1 MKMYKEKLDTFCDM
15 MKREL
20 NKIDC
25 EANFDTDS
33 NYLRTFIDVS
43 HRDHIGTGKYAV
55 VWKETDSLT
64 GAAVPILVDV
74 RTKIGPTCD
83 SVIDKYVAVDIAV
96 TNDLHNRMS
105 LTIKDV
111 IFNPPAT
118 IIFWMDGTKT
128 VVKDQGEVFYDP
140 EKGMAMAVAKKAFG
154 NQGNYYNQ
162 FAKYLDIYEKKQE
175 DETAQLYWQ
184 NSVLKNT
191 IDTLK
196 ERLWKANYN
205 SKCSYDLLH
214 NAKQPKID
222 TKIVFE
228 DRINALVA
236 LSNLKDIFD
245 RYGVVSVGD
254 LYDEAGIKCD
264 YTHSRFGWKNHDDI
278 HNAEIVKVKG
288 GYMIDLPEPVE
299 FE

>member
-1 MKMYKEKLDTFCDM
+1 MKMNKEKLDAFCEM
-15 MKREL
+15 MTKEL

-25 EANFDTDS
+25 RASFGTDS
-33 NYLRTFIDVS
+33 EYCRTDVVVE
-43 HRDHIGTGKYAV
+43 HRNHIGTQKYAIC
-55 VWKETDSLT
+55 WKEVHSLT
-64 GAAVPILVDV
+64 EAAVPILVDIKT
-74 RTKIGPTCD
+74 RLNSI
-83 SVIDKYVAVDIAV
+83 VD
-96 TNDLHNRMS
+96 NRMYEHLKNENEMPKNIYYGLS

-118 IIFWMDGTKT
+118 IVLWMDGTKT

-175 DETAQLYWQ
+175 AESTSSYP
-184 NSVLKNT
+184 NT
-191 IDTLK
+191 ILDDIIEKFRNSLTK
-196 ERLWKANYN
+196 TNYN
-205 SKCSYDLLH
+205 TVSNK
-214 NAKQPKID
+214 KRTKID

-254 LYDEAGIKCD
+254 LYDEAAIKCD
-264 YTHSRFGWKNHDDI
+264 YTCSRFGWKDHDAI
-278 HNAEIVKVKG
+278 YNAKVVKVKG

>member
-1 MKMYKEKLDTFCDM
+1 MILTKEKLDVFCEM
-15 MKREL
+15 MGKEL
-20 NKIDC
+20 DKLGCSICYKTDTAVNK
-25 EANFDTDS
+25 TDINIYHS
-33 NYLRTFIDVS
+33 TLSPKHYLVEWDKAR
-43 HRDHIGTGKYAV
+43 
-55 VWKETDSLT
+55 SLT
-64 GAAVPILVDV
+64 EAAVPILSDV
-74 RTKIGPTCD
+74 KMQIEVEKYCD
-83 SVIDKYVAVDIAV
+83 EDIKQV
-96 TNDLHNRMS
+96 RNLYYGLS

-118 IIFWMDGTKT
+118 IVFWMDGTKT

-162 FAKYLDIYEKKQE
+162 FKKYIDIWEKKQE
-175 DETAQLYWQ
+175 AESTSSYANTVLGDLIEKFR
-184 NSVLKNT
+184 NSLAKT
-191 IDTLK
+191 
-196 ERLWKANYN
+196 NYN
-205 SKCSYDLLH
+205 TVTNTKRT
-214 NAKQPKID
+214 KID

-254 LYDEAGIKCD
+254 LYDEAAIKCD
-264 YTHSRFGWKNHDDI
+264 YTCSRFGWKNYDDI
-278 HNAEIVKVKG
+278 HNAKIVKVKG

>member
-1 MKMYKEKLDTFCDM
+1 MKMNKEKLDAFCEM
-15 MKREL
+15 MTKEL

-25 EANFDTDS
+25 RASFGTDS
-33 NYLRTFIDVS
+33 EYCRTDIVVE
-43 HRDHIGTGKYAV
+43 HRNHIGTQKYAIF
-55 VWKETDSLT
+55 WKEVHSLT
-64 GAAVPILVDV
+64 EAAVPILVDIKT
-74 RTKIGPTCD
+74 RLNST
-83 SVIDKYVAVDIAV
+83 VD
-96 TNDLHNRMS
+96 NRMYEHLKNENEMLKNIYYGLS

-118 IIFWMDGTKT
+118 IVLWMDGTKT

-175 DETAQLYWQ
+175 DETAQLYPT
-184 NSVLKNT
+184 SVLQDAVEK
-191 IDTLK
+191 LK

-205 SKCSYDLLH
+205 SKCNYDSLP
-214 NAKQPKID
+214 NKKQPKID
-222 TKIVFE
+222 TKIAFE

-278 HNAEIVKVKG
+278 HNAKIVRVKG

>member
-1 MKMYKEKLDTFCDM
+1 MKMNKEKLDAFCEM
-15 MKREL
+15 MTKEL

-25 EANFDTDS
+25 RASFGTDS
-33 NYLRTFIDVS
+33 EYCRTDIVVE
-43 HRDHIGTGKYAV
+43 HRNCIGTQYYAV
-55 VWKETDSLT
+55 NWKEVHSLT
-64 GAAVPILVDV
+64 EAAVPILVDIKTRLNSEV
-74 RTKIGPTCD
+74 KND
-83 SVIDKYVAVDIAV
+83 LYKYVENDIEQ
-96 TNDLHNRMS
+96 TKNLYYGLS

-118 IIFWMDGTKT
+118 IVLWMDGTKT

-175 DETAQLYWQ
+175 NEFAKSYANTVLDNVIDKFR
-184 NSVLKNT
+184 NSLSR
-191 IDTLK
+191 I
-196 ERLWKANYN
+196 NYN
-205 SKCSYDLLH
+205 TAPNK
-214 NAKQPKID
+214 KRTKID
-222 TKIVFE
+222 TEIVFE
-228 DRINALVA
+228 HRNNALVA

-264 YTHSRFGWKNHDDI
+264 YTHSRFGWKNYDDI
-278 HNAEIVKVKG
+278 HNAKIVKVKG

-299 FE
+299 LD

>member
-1 MKMYKEKLDTFCDM
+1 MKMNDEKFNAFSEMMAKELDKLGCSICYKTYTDVNMTG
-15 MKREL
+15 
-20 NKIDC
+20 IDIYH
-25 EANFDTDS
+25 S
-33 NYLRTFIDVS
+33 MLGPKHYLVEWDKAR
-43 HRDHIGTGKYAV
+43 
-55 VWKETDSLT
+55 SLT
-64 GAAVPILVDV
+64 EAAVPILSDV
-74 RTKIGPTCD
+74 KMQIEVKKYCDEDIEQTKNLYYG
-83 SVIDKYVAVDIAV
+83 
-96 TNDLHNRMS
+96 LS

-118 IIFWMDGTKT
+118 IVFWMDGTKT
-128 VVKDQGEVFYDP
+128 AVKDQGEVFYDP

-175 DETAQLYWQ
+175 DETAQLYST
-184 NSVLKNT
+184 SVLQDAVEK
-191 IDTLK
+191 LK

-205 SKCSYDLLH
+205 SKCNYDSLP
-214 NAKQPKID
+214 NKKQPKID

-254 LYDEAGIKCD
+254 LYDEAAIKCD
-264 YTHSRFGWKNHDDI
+264 YTHSRFGWKDHDAI
-278 HNAEIVKVKG
+278 HNAKIVKVKG

>member
-1 MKMYKEKLDTFCDM
+1 MKMNKEKLDAFCEM
-15 MKREL
+15 MTKEL

-25 EANFDTDS
+25 RASFGTDS
-33 NYLRTFIDVS
+33 EYCRTDIVVE
-43 HRDHIGTGKYAV
+43 HRNHIGTQKYAIF
-55 VWKETDSLT
+55 WKEVHSLT
-64 GAAVPILVDV
+64 EAAVPILVDI
-74 RTKIGPTCD
+74 RTRLNSEVKND
-83 SVIDKYVAVDIAV
+83 LYKYVENDIEQ
-96 TNDLHNRMS
+96 TKNLYYGLS

-118 IIFWMDGTKT
+118 IVFWMDGTKT

-162 FAKYLDIYEKKQE
+162 FSKYLDIYEKKQE
-175 DETAQLYWQ
+175 AEFTSSYANTVLGDLIEKFR
-184 NSVLKNT
+184 NSLTKT
-191 IDTLK
+191 
-196 ERLWKANYN
+196 NYN
-205 SKCSYDLLH
+205 TVSNEKRT
-214 NAKQPKID
+214 KID
-222 TKIVFE
+222 TEIVFE
-228 DRINALVA
+228 HGNNALVA

-245 RYGVVSVGD
+245 RYYVVSVAD

-264 YTHSRFGWKNHDDI
+264 YTYGRFGWKDHDAI
-278 HNAEIVKVKG
+278 HNAKIIKVKG